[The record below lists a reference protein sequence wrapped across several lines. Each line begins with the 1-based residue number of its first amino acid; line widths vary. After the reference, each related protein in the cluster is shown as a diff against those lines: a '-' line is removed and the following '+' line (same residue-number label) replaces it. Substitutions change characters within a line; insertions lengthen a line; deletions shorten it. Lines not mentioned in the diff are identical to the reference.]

1 MRSSRCVT
9 RPAVIS
15 ASGIATWLSWTP
27 RRGKNGTDRHATVCR
42 VDVQLVASPRLNEPL
57 GVPLASNIAGLRQLV
72 EHVFRGSCCRSAAQD
87 GSIPSLFLRPCGD
100 GRACAWACRPPGAS
114 APASPGP
121 QWPSNP
127 ARHDRQ
133 ARRPAS
139 PRPDGRASS
148 PQDATARTRQ
158 RLSENVASLG
168 ISAHRDQPH
177 SRRSVASVCTLSI
190 RWRVVGRSHTASG
203 MKARAKAHRS
213 SRGRP
218 GEPHA

>member
-9 RPAVIS
+9 RSAVIS

-27 RRGKNGTDRHATVCR
+27 RRGENGTDRHATVCR

-57 GVPLASNIAGLRQLV
+57 GVPLASNIAGLRQRV
-72 EHVFRGSCCRSAAQD
+72 EHVFRGSCRRPAAQD
-87 GSIPSLFLRPCGD
+87 GSVPSVLLRLCGD

-139 PRPDGRASS
+139 PRARWPCILSARRDRENAPKAKRERRLARDLRTPRPAAQPAQRRVRLHPVDQVARRRQVPHGLRHES
-148 PQDATARTRQ
+148 PGQGTSVFPGATR
-158 RLSENVASLG
+158 
-168 ISAHRDQPH
+168 
-177 SRRSVASVCTLSI
+177 
-190 RWRVVGRSHTASG
+190 
-203 MKARAKAHRS
+203 
-213 SRGRP
+213 
-218 GEPHA
+218 